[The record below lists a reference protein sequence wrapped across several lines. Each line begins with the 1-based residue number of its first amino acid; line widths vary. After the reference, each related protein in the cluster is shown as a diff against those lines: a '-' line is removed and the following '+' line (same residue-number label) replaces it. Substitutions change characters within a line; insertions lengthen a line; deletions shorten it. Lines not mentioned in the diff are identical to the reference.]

1 MKKKAKKASR
11 FPDYEKVDL
20 GEITTFGTSVY
31 LREDERAIKI
41 LFPCGDII
49 EFQLCIFGQGVP
61 LPRIHH
67 RGNKIKK

>member
-31 LREDERAIKI
+31 LRKDKQAIII
-41 LFPCGDII
+41 LFPCGNTL
-49 EFQLCIFGQGVP
+49 EFKPEVE
-61 LPRIHH
+61 
-67 RGNKIKK
+67 IKKEK